1 MKLNEQEL
9 NKLNETN
16 KFIIEWCD
24 YFADFEDDLIFS
36 EDRIKEIIKE
46 EEDIQEIVYEFPGV
60 DDYTKIDVKEILK
73 LSDEIKTIQIE
84 SKSLIKTKL
93 RRYYIVT
100 STESNDDYFLR
111 EYHDIQLTTLDGI
124 EINLVSE
131 SFIVGLAATKL
142 EEYDKDYWGTINQ
155 YLAIEIIYKNE
166 EKILD
171 KRYEK
176 ELLDSYIFE
185 VADSTGIALIL
196 SEIRNPVDEFEE
208 LREEAQ
214 ENSTHALRELE
225 PYNEGMKLF
234 VSAIQINDP
243 ELKFLNFYKV
253 LEHFAPIAVNIE
265 ANELMRKKLDAPKS
279 SFEDGNFIRSIF
291 DLANSMRNK
300 FNDEDLI
307 KATFSTCFDF
317 IGLFKNLPESIKKK
331 IRGHLGGQELNYS
344 TEKQKIITSNNIAAK
359 IIYKTRNK
367 VVHAKSNFALTGD
380 EVELKEM
387 EQLNIFMKEACSQ
400 SIRWYSRQPKHLK
413 LEIIK

>member
-36 EDRIKEIIKE
+36 EDRIKEIIEE

-60 DDYTKIDVKEILK
+60 DDYTEIDVKEILE
-73 LSDEIKTIQIE
+73 LSDEIKTIQVE

-93 RRYYIVT
+93 RRYYIIS

-111 EYHDIQLTTLDGI
+111 EYHDLQLTSLDDI

-171 KRYEK
+171 NRNEK

-208 LREEAQ
+208 LR
-214 ENSTHALRELE
+214 
-225 PYNEGMKLF
+225 
-234 VSAIQINDP
+234 
-243 ELKFLNFYKV
+243 
-253 LEHFAPIAVNIE
+253 
-265 ANELMRKKLDAPKS
+265 
-279 SFEDGNFIRSIF
+279 
-291 DLANSMRNK
+291 
-300 FNDEDLI
+300 
-307 KATFSTCFDF
+307 
-317 IGLFKNLPESIKKK
+317 
-331 IRGHLGGQELNYS
+331 
-344 TEKQKIITSNNIAAK
+344 
-359 IIYKTRNK
+359 
-367 VVHAKSNFALTGD
+367 
-380 EVELKEM
+380 
-387 EQLNIFMKEACSQ
+387 
-400 SIRWYSRQPKHLK
+400 
-413 LEIIK
+413 